1 MNIFN
6 RYWVIICCLLCV
18 VNEAAAQDAAPLR
31 KQVVPIKAEVWNRPS
46 LQGTFANEMR
56 YMLRLNNKY
65 TLNKWYH
72 EVKHLQDQTG
82 EYFDFGGRTEHFIR
96 PVTHHVLTLGLCL
109 KWHVYDPAMAQMP
122 ERQAVNVTVKLIRS
136 VAYRHKANMGEGGW
150 GSQWQ
155 SALWAA
161 QLASAAWVMWDE
173 LSASDQEMVCRMMV
187 HEADRFMDYKVPY
200 YQDLN
205 GNILTK
211 GDTKAE
217 ENAWNSNVL
226 TIATAMMP
234 EHPHYE
240 RWMQKNIE
248 LQLSAYAMPEDA
260 RKTDVIDG
268 MALNKVLK
276 GSNMNS
282 DGTVVNHNILHPD
295 YMSAFMLNA
304 INVWIYKLAGKE
316 GLHSS
321 LFNGDVVYAALAERL
336 FNGKTMYQKTTDGK
350 ASPQIYFPEGNDWGG
365 KRQANYWLMD
375 IMAHLFGWDR
385 NMSVKGLEWAS
396 ARNEEM
402 IYMLNRDTTGQYYQD
417 IKEDKFP
424 SREEWFGAHIAWGYL
439 GLWLHNE

>member
-1 MNIFN
+1 
-6 RYWVIICCLLCV
+6 
-18 VNEAAAQDAAPLR
+18 
-31 KQVVPIKAEVWNRPS
+31 
-46 LQGTFANEMR
+46 
-56 YMLRLNNKY
+56 
-65 TLNKWYH
+65 
-72 EVKHLQDQTG
+72 
-82 EYFDFGGRTEHFIR
+82 
-96 PVTHHVLTLGLCL
+96 
-109 KWHVYDPAMAQMP
+109 
-122 ERQAVNVTVKLIRS
+122 
-136 VAYRHKANMGEGGW
+136 
-150 GSQWQ
+150 
-155 SALWAA
+155 
-161 QLASAAWVMWDE
+161 
-173 LSASDQEMVCRMMV
+173 
-187 HEADRFMDYKVPY
+187 
-200 YQDLN
+200 
-205 GNILTK
+205 
-211 GDTKAE
+211 
-217 ENAWNSNVL
+217 
-226 TIATAMMP
+226 MMP

-424 SREEWFGAHIAWGYL
+424 SREEWFGAHIVRDI
-439 GLWLHNE
+439 